1 MKKLIFVLILL
12 FSIDIIHRL
21 LLLLPFTW
29 FKSEVKD
36 TVVEP
41 VVIVEKKQISGFKS
55 EVKDTVVET
64 VVQVEKRQTG
74 VLFERKVNGILGWNE
89 YGNKDYHA
97 MYELSLI
104 HISEPTRRS

>member
-29 FKSEVKD
+29 FKSEVKE

-41 VVIVEKKQISGFKS
+41 VVP
-55 EVKDTVVET
+55 
-64 VVQVEKRQTG
+64 VEKRQIG
-74 VLFERKVNGILGWNE
+74 VLFYRKVNGKWRWHENGNE
-89 YGNKDYHA
+89 DYHEKFVGEIENGKPNGQGTETFPDGDK
-97 MYELSLI
+97 YVGEFKDG
-104 HISEPTRRS
+104 